1 MRRWIAGV
9 VGALALAG
17 AAQAEPVPGAEAKKL
32 LFAAKG
38 ADFALVR
45 DSGLDAGQLAV
56 IEAVLAQLRAND
68 AANYYGAIAASPAFF
83 EMMAADPEQAALS
96 GLLQVTERFHSVQA
110 AARAALRA
118 CEAARKPGH
127 APCVLAA
134 QVLPKGYS
142 AQPLQMSVAATQ
154 AFREYR
160 KGRGAKALAIS
171 PATTAFAVA
180 KGDAADVAALTACN
194 RSAEAQGTADCVVVV
209 KD

>member
-9 VGALALAG
+9 LGALALAG
-17 AAQAEPVPGAEAKKL
+17 AARAEPVSGAEATKL

-45 DSGLDAGQLAV
+45 DGGLDGGQLAV
-56 IEAVLAQLRAND
+56 IEAILAQMRAQG
-68 AANYYGAIAASPAFF
+68 AANYYGAIAVSPAFF
-83 EMMAADPEQAALS
+83 EMMAADPGQAALS
-96 GLLQVTERFHSVQA
+96 GLLQAAERFHSVQA

-118 CEAARKPGH
+118 CEAARKPGQ

-134 QVLPKGYS
+134 QVLPKQYTV
-142 AQPLQMSVAATQ
+142 QPVQLSVAATQ
-154 AFREYR
+154 AFRDYR

-171 PATTAFAVA
+171 TATTAFAVA
-180 KGDAADVAALTACN
+180 KGEAAETAALTACN
-194 RSAEAQGTADCVVVV
+194 RSAQAQGAADCVVVV